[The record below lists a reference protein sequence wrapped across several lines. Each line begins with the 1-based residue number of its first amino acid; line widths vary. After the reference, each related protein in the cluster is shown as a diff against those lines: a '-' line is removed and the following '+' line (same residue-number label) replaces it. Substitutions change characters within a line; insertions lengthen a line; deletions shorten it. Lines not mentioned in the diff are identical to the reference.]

1 MEPGCQ
7 LRYYHGVTATKLTT
21 IRVEKPWGRTTL
33 WPGFDNPSGA
43 KIGEIWFEAPV
54 GTNPDLMVKYL
65 FTSEKLSIQVHE
77 DDATAQ
83 AAGRE
88 RGKDEAW
95 VILAAEPD
103 ATIALGTHQP
113 VDRDTLRAAAIDGS
127 IEMLVDWKPAKPGDV
142 IYSAARTVHAIGA
155 GLTLIEVQQNV
166 DLTYRL
172 YDYGRPRELHLE
184 AGIAVSDAVPF
195 VAPPVPGDIG
205 GGRSILCENG
215 KFILERWSWT
225 GQRTVT
231 LPENMPG
238 WLIPVVGG
246 GSIDGAH
253 FVAGEC
259 WIVDGGVLLDV
270 DMHSDILFAY
280 PTAHRAALFDT

>member
-1 MEPGCQ
+1 MEPQ
-7 LRYYHGVTATKLTT
+7 SQHRYYPVMTATKLTT
-21 IRVEKPWGRTTL
+21 IPVEKPWGRTKL

-43 KIGEIWFEAPV
+43 KIGEIWFEAPE
-54 GTNPDLMVKYL
+54 GTSPDLMVKYL

-77 DDATAQ
+77 DDATAR

-95 VILAAEPD
+95 LILAAEHD
-103 ATIALGTHQP
+103 ATIALGTRAP
-113 VDRDTLRAAAIDGS
+113 VDGDTLRKAALDGS
-127 IEMLVDWKPAKPGDV
+127 IETLVDWKPAKAGDV

-184 AGIAVSDAVPF
+184 AGVAVSDAVPF
-195 VAPPVPGDIG
+195 VAPPIPGDVG
-205 GGRSILCENG
+205 GGRSILCEGG
-215 KFILERWSWT
+215 KFVLERWSWD
-225 GQRTVT
+225 GARTVT
-231 LPENMPG
+231 LPGGVPG
-238 WLIPVVGG
+238 WLIPVANG
-246 GSIDGAH
+246 GSVDGGR

-259 WIVDGGVLLDV
+259 WMVEGTVDLSIYPGSDV
-270 DMHSDILFAY
+270 LFAY
-280 PTAHRAALFDT
+280 PLTMRAALFD

>member
-1 MEPGCQ
+1 M
-7 LRYYHGVTATKLTT
+7 TATKLTT
-21 IRVEKPWGRTTL
+21 IRVEKPWGRAEL

-43 KIGEIWFEAPV
+43 KVGEIWFEAPA

-103 ATIALGTHQP
+103 ATIALGTRAP
-113 VDRDTLRAAAIDGS
+113 VDRATLRAAALNGS
-127 IEMLVDWKPAKPGDV
+127 IETLVDWKPAKAGDV

-184 AGIAVSDAVPF
+184 AGVAVSDAVPF
-195 VAPPVPGDIG
+195 VAPPIPGDVG
-205 GGRSILCENG
+205 GGRSILCEGG
-215 KFILERWSWT
+215 KFVLERWSWDGT
-225 GQRTVT
+225 RSVS
-231 LPENMPG
+231 LPEGVSG
-238 WLIPVVGG
+238 WLIPVTGG
-246 GSIDGAH
+246 GHVDGAP
-253 FVAGEC
+253 FAAGEC
-259 WIVDGGVLLDV
+259 WMIGGVVDLIVDTG
-270 DMHSDILFAY
+270 SDLLFAY
-280 PTAHRAALFDT
+280 PLAERIACFAS

>member
-1 MEPGCQ
+1 MP
-7 LRYYHGVTATKLTT
+7 ATRLTT
-21 IRVEKPWGRTTL
+21 IRVEKPWGRSDL
-33 WPGFDNPSGA
+33 WPGFDNPDGA
-43 KIGEIWFEAPV
+43 KIGEIWFEAPQ
-54 GTNPDLMVKYL
+54 GANPDLMVKYL

-83 AAGRE
+83 AAGRL

-103 ATIALGTHQP
+103 ATIALGTREP
-113 VDRDTLRAAAIDGS
+113 VSSDTLRAAAVDGS
-127 IEMLVDWKPAKPGDV
+127 IETLVDWKPVQPGDV
-142 IYSAARTVHAIGA
+142 IYSAARTVHAIGP

-195 VAPPVPGDIG
+195 VAPPIPGDVG
-205 GGRSILCENG
+205 NGRSILCEGG
-215 KFILERWSWT
+215 KFVLERWSWD
-225 GQRTVT
+225 GARTIS
-231 LPENMPG
+231 LPTDVPG
-238 WLIPVVGG
+238 WFIPVSGG
-246 GSIDGAH
+246 GLIDGAR

-259 WIVDGGVLLDV
+259 WMVDGATRLAV
-270 DMHSDILFAY
+270 DPGSDILFAY
-280 PTAHRAALFDT
+280 PLAERVQFQTQ

>member
-1 MEPGCQ
+1 MS
-7 LRYYHGVTATKLTT
+7 ATKLTT
-21 IRVEKPWGRTTL
+21 ITVEKPWGRTKL

-43 KIGEIWFEAPV
+43 KIGEIWFEAPE
-54 GTNPDLMVKYL
+54 GTNPTLMVKYL

-95 VILAAEPD
+95 VILAADPD
-103 ATIALGTHQP
+103 ASIALGTHAP
-113 VDRDTLRAAAIDGS
+113 VDRDTLRAAALDGS
-127 IEMLVDWKPAKPGDV
+127 IEKLVDWKPAKAGDV

-184 AGIAVSDAVPF
+184 AGVAVSDAVPF
-195 VAPPVPGDIG
+195 VAPSIPGDVG
-205 GGRSILCENG
+205 GGRSILCEGG
-215 KFILERWSWT
+215 KFVLERWSWD
-225 GQRTVT
+225 GARSVV
-231 LPENMPG
+231 LPEGVPG
-238 WLIPVVGG
+238 WLIPVAGG
-246 GSIDGAH
+246 GAIDGRL

-259 WIVDGGVLLDV
+259 WMVEGQVNVDV
-270 DMHSDILFAY
+270 DRDSDMLFAY
-280 PTAHRAALFDT
+280 PLVVRAALFD

>member
-1 MEPGCQ
+1 M
-7 LRYYHGVTATKLTT
+7 TATKLTT
-21 IRVEKPWGRTTL
+21 ITVEKPWGRTTL
-33 WPGFDNPSGA
+33 WPGFDNPSDA
-43 KIGEIWFEAPV
+43 KIGEIWFEAPE

-95 VILAAEPD
+95 VILAADPD
-103 ATIALGTHQP
+103 ATIALGTHEA
-113 VDRDTLRAAAIDGS
+113 VDSATLRAAAIDGS
-127 IEMLVDWKPAKPGDV
+127 IETLVDWKPAHAGDV

-184 AGIAVSDAVPF
+184 AGVAVSDAVPF
-195 VAPPVPGDIG
+195 VAPPIPGDMG
-205 GGRSILCENG
+205 GGRHILCEGG
-215 KFILERWSWT
+215 KFVLERWSWD
-225 GQRTVT
+225 GARTVR
-231 LPENMPG
+231 LPEGVPG
-238 WLIPVVGG
+238 WLIPVSGAGSVDGG
-246 GSIDGAH
+246 R
-253 FVAGEC
+253 FVAGDC
-259 WIVDGGVLLDV
+259 WMVDGSATLSADTG
-270 DMHSDILFAY
+270 SDILFAY
-280 PTAHRAALFDT
+280 PLAKREPIFA

>member
-1 MEPGCQ
+1 M
-7 LRYYHGVTATKLTT
+7 TATKLTT
-21 IRVEKPWGRTTL
+21 ITVEKPWGRSEL
-33 WPGFDNPSGA
+33 WPGFDNPLRT
-43 KIGEIWFEAPV
+43 KIGEIWFEAPS

-103 ATIALGTHQP
+103 ATIALGTHEP
-113 VDRDTLRAAAIDGS
+113 VDSDTLRAAALDGS
-127 IEMLVDWKPAKPGDV
+127 IETLVDWKPAKAGDV

-184 AGIAVSDAVPF
+184 AGVAVSDAVPF
-195 VAPPVPGDIG
+195 VASTIPGDVG
-205 GGRSILCENG
+205 NGRSILCEGG
-215 KFILERWSWT
+215 KFVLERWSW
-225 GQRTVT
+225 GGAQSVT
-231 LPENMPG
+231 LPEGVPG
-238 WLIPVVGG
+238 WLIPVTGG
-246 GSIDGAH
+246 GTVDDAR
-253 FVAGEC
+253 FTAGEC
-259 WIVDGGVLLDV
+259 WMVEQGVELDI
-270 DMHSDILFAY
+270 DPNSDILFAY
-280 PTAHRAALFDT
+280 PLAQRIAF

>member
-1 MEPGCQ
+1 MEPQ
-7 LRYYHGVTATKLTT
+7 QQRRYYLSMTATRLTT
-21 IRVEKPWGRTTL
+21 IRVQKPWGRAKL
-33 WPGFDNPSGA
+33 WPGFDNPEGA
-43 KIGEIWFEAPV
+43 KIGEIWFEAPAA
-54 GTNPDLMVKYL
+54 TNPDLMVKYL

-103 ATIALGTHQP
+103 ATIALGTREV
-113 VDRDTLRAAAIDGS
+113 VDSDTLRKAAIDGS
-127 IEMLVDWKPAKPGDV
+127 IETLVDWKSAKAGDV

-172 YDYGRPRELHLE
+172 YDYGRPRELHLD
-184 AGIAVSDAVPF
+184 AGIAVGDAKPF
-195 VAPPVPGDIG
+195 IAPPIPGDIG
-205 GGRSILCENG
+205 DGRAILCEGG
-215 KFILERWSWT
+215 KFVLERWSWE
-225 GQRTVT
+225 GSRTVT
-231 LPENMPG
+231 LPDDVPG
-238 WLIPVVGG
+238 WLIPVAGG
-246 GSIDGAH
+246 GSVDGTP

-259 WIVDGGVLLDV
+259 WMVDGTVQLAVDRGSGV
-270 DMHSDILFAY
+270 LFAY
-280 PTAHRAALFDT
+280 PLAQRAALFG

>member
-1 MEPGCQ
+1 M
-7 LRYYHGVTATKLTT
+7 
-21 IRVEKPWGRTTL
+21 L

-43 KIGEIWFEAPV
+43 KIGEIWFEAPE

-95 VILAAEPD
+95 VILAADPG
-103 ATIALGTHQP
+103 ATIALGTRAP
-113 VDRDTLRAAAIDGS
+113 VKSDTLRKAALNGS
-127 IEMLVDWKPAKPGDV
+127 IEKLVDWKPAKAGDV

-184 AGIAVSDAVPF
+184 AGLAVSDAVPF
-195 VAPPVPGDIG
+195 VAPPIPGDVG
-205 GGRSILCENG
+205 GGRSILCEGG
-215 KFILERWSWT
+215 KFVLERWSWD
-225 GQRTVT
+225 GARSIT
-231 LPENMPG
+231 LPQGVPG
-238 WLIPVVGG
+238 WLIAVSGG
-246 GSIDGAH
+246 GSVDSAP

-259 WIVDGGVLLDV
+259 WMIEGTVALSVDAD
-270 DMHSDILFAY
+270 SDLLFAY
-280 PTAHRAALFDT
+280 PLTQHIQF

>member
-1 MEPGCQ
+1 M
-7 LRYYHGVTATKLTT
+7 TAIKLTT
-21 IRVEKPWGRTTL
+21 ITVEKPWGRTAL

-43 KIGEIWFEAPV
+43 KIGEIWFEAPT

-95 VILAAEPD
+95 VILAAEPE
-103 ATIALGTHQP
+103 ATIALGTHVV
-113 VDRDTLRAAAIDGS
+113 VDSATLRAAALDGS
-127 IEMLVDWKPAKPGDV
+127 IETLVDWKPAHAGDV

-184 AGIAVSDAVPF
+184 AGVAVSDPVPF
-195 VAPPVPGDIG
+195 VAPPIPGDAG
-205 GGRSILCENG
+205 GGRSILCEGG
-215 KFILERWSWT
+215 KFVLERWSWE
-225 GQRTVT
+225 GARTVA
-231 LPENMPG
+231 LPDDVPG
-238 WLIPVVGG
+238 WLIPVTGG
-246 GSIDGAH
+246 GAVDGTR

-259 WIVDGGVLLDV
+259 WMVEGSIAVSVDEG
-270 DMHSDILFAY
+270 SDILFAY
-280 PTAHRAALFDT
+280 PLATRAALFD